1 MAHVPAHRDGTWN
14 PEPGSWESRE
24 KITNRK
30 RSKKTQRSGQ
40 VIKYS
45 SCLCVVVVK
54 SVLCS
59 QGGSRGCHNASR
71 RGQVYAMANWI
82 SFLARWGGPPRRAR
96 GKLSKRMTRIRGG
109 VNESRRAGKQRT
121 TSNDQRST
129 TNNVWQM
136 CSDSLCGGAAGGSG
150 K

>member
-14 PEPGSWESRE
+14 PEPGSWKSRE

-30 RSKKTQRSGQ
+30 RSKRSKRTQRSGQ

-96 GKLSKRMTRIRGG
+96 GKLSKRMTRIRGA
-109 VNESRRAGKQRT
+109 SRRRE
-121 TSNDQRST
+121 SI